1 MRELSIFDNSQ
12 LDQVSVMSHTP
23 ALAAS
28 RTLIRLLRV
37 LNFVLGAGIAALL
50 LASFLFEDTL
60 MVGVL
65 GGPLSADN
73 APLLLGMRLVAGI
86 GIAAVPLN
94 HIFLTRLL
102 AIVDTVRAG
111 DAFILANAVRL
122 QTIAWALLALE
133 MLHLLVGAV
142 IKGASSEERPL
153 DIDWS
158 FSFNPWLA
166 VLLLFVLA
174 RVFEHGAR
182 MRADL
187 EGTV

>member
-1 MRELSIFDNSQ
+1 
-12 LDQVSVMSHTP
+12 MSSTP

-28 RTLIRLLRV
+28 RTLLRV
-37 LNFVLGAGIAALL
+37 LLVLNLVVGAGIAALL
-50 LASFLFEDTL
+50 AASFLFEETL
-60 MVGVL
+60 MAGAVGE
-65 GGPLSADN
+65 PLSPATM
-73 APLLLGMRLVAGI
+73 PLVMGMRVIAAI
-86 GIAAVPLN
+86 GIASIPLN

-111 DAFILANAVRL
+111 DAFVLANAVRL
-122 QTIAWALLALE
+122 QTIAWTLLGLE

-142 IKGASSEERPL
+142 ITGASTDERPL
-153 DIDWS
+153 DIEWS

>member
-1 MRELSIFDNSQ
+1 
-12 LDQVSVMSHTP
+12 MSSTP

-28 RTLIRLLRV
+28 RTLLRV
-37 LNFVLGAGIAALL
+37 LLLNLVVGAGIAALL
-50 LASFLFEDTL
+50 AASFLFEETL
-60 MVGVL
+60 MAGAVGE
-65 GGPLSADN
+65 PLSPATM
-73 APLLLGMRLVAGI
+73 PLVMGMRVIAAI
-86 GIAAVPLN
+86 GIASIPLN

-111 DAFILANAVRL
+111 DAFVLVLANAVRL
-122 QTIAWALLALE
+122 QTIAWTLLGLE

-142 IKGASSEERPL
+142 ITGASTDERPL
-153 DIDWS
+153 DIEWS

>member
-1 MRELSIFDNSQ
+1 
-12 LDQVSVMSHTP
+12 MSSTP

-28 RTLIRLLRV
+28 RTLLRV
-37 LNFVLGAGIAALL
+37 LLVLNVVIGACIAALL
-50 LASFLFEDTL
+50 AASFLFEDTL
-60 MVGVL
+60 MAAVVGE
-65 GGPLSADN
+65 PLSPATM
-73 APLLLGMRLVAGI
+73 PLVIGMRV
-86 GIAAVPLN
+86 IAAIGVASLPLN

-102 AIVDTVRAG
+102 AIIDTVRAG
-111 DAFILANAVRL
+111 DAFVLGNAVRL
-122 QTIAWALLALE
+122 QTIAWTLLGLE

-142 IKGASSEERPL
+142 ITGASTDERPL
-153 DIDWS
+153 DIEWS

>member
-1 MRELSIFDNSQ
+1 
-12 LDQVSVMSHTP
+12 MSSTP

-28 RTLIRLLRV
+28 RTLLRV
-37 LNFVLGAGIAALL
+37 LLVLNLVVGAGIAALL
-50 LASFLFEDTL
+50 AASFLFEETL
-60 MVGVL
+60 MAGAVGE
-65 GGPLSADN
+65 PLSPATM
-73 APLLLGMRLVAGI
+73 PLVMGMRGIAAI
-86 GIAAVPLN
+86 GIASIPLN

-111 DAFILANAVRL
+111 DAFVLANAVRL
-122 QTIAWALLALE
+122 QTIAWTLLGLE

-142 IKGASSEERPL
+142 ITGASTDERPL
-153 DIDWS
+153 DIEWS